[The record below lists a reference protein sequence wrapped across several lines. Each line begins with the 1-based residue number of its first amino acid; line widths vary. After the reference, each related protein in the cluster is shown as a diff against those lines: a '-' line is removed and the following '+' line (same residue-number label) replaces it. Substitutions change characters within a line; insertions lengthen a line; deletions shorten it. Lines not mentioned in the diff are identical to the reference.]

1 MKNVLILAYYFPP
14 LGMGGTQRAA
24 KFAKYLPHFGWN
36 PIVVT
41 VKDVAY
47 YAKDSTLLEDVRA
60 VQIHRTG
67 SLDPLR
73 LLYLF
78 GKGESASASSGGG
91 RRMFAKL
98 LSWVLVPD
106 ARVLWLPFAFLRALR
121 VLRTQDV
128 ACLLTTS
135 PPHSVHLLGLLLR
148 KMKRVKWVAD
158 FRDGW
163 SGGNFQYEPT
173 PLHKWLNRTCE
184 RLVLRYAD
192 EVIAVSEGLKEN
204 LAAAVLQGRGRFHTI
219 TNGFD
224 QEDFEEL
231 PELQRDDRFNIVYS
245 GALTSMAPVA
255 GFLQAIKALVARDPA
270 AREKLR
276 VRFVGADL
284 EGVAAQQVS
293 EFGLDD
299 IVEFLGFLPHRR
311 SLEKVRTAD
320 LLLYPVSNEASAD
333 FVPGKTFEYMASRK
347 RILAVGAETEG
358 LKILQRH
365 GSVVC
370 LAHDDMEGMA
380 NAIHSAMAGE
390 WTVESSSPDAAAL
403 AFERKRLAGRLAEI
417 LELCLCSPKV

>member
-14 LGMGGTQRAA
+14 LGMGGTQRTA
-24 KFAKYLPHFGWN
+24 KFAKYLPYFGWN

-47 YAKDSTLLEDVRA
+47 YAKDPTLLADVRD
-60 VQIHRTG
+60 VEIHRTG

-78 GKGESASASSGGG
+78 SKGESAGAPSGGH

-98 LSWVLVPD
+98 LSWVFVPD
-106 ARVLWLPFAFLRALR
+106 AKVLWLPFAFFRALR

-128 ACLLTTS
+128 SCLLTTS
-135 PPHSVHLLGLLLR
+135 PPHSVHFLGLLLK
-148 KMKRVKWVAD
+148 KMKHLTWVAD

-163 SGGNFQYEPT
+163 SGGNFQDEPT

-184 RLVLRYAD
+184 RLILRNAD
-192 EVIAVSEGLKEN
+192 QVIAVSDGLKEN
-204 LAAAVLQGRGRFHTI
+204 LAAAVLQGRERFHTI

-224 QEDFEEL
+224 QEDFSEL
-231 PELQRDDRFNIVYS
+231 PELRRDDRFNIVYS
-245 GALTSMAPVA
+245 GALTSMAPVR
-255 GFLQAIKALVARDPA
+255 GFLQAVKALVARDPD

-284 EGVAAQQVS
+284 EGAAAQQVS
-293 EFGLDD
+293 ELELEDM
-299 IVEFLGFLPHRR
+299 VEFLGFLPHRT
-311 SLEKVRTAD
+311 SLEKVHTAD

-333 FVPGKTFEYMASRK
+333 FVPGKTFEYLAARK
-347 RILAVGAETEG
+347 RVLAVGAETEG

-365 GSVVC
+365 GSVVW
-370 LAHDDMEGMA
+370 LAHDDIEGMT
-380 NAIHSAMAGE
+380 NAIRDAMAGE
-390 WTVESSSPDAAAL
+390 WTVESSSPDDAAL
-403 AFERKRLAGRLAEI
+403 VFERKRLTGRLARI
-417 LELCLCSPKV
+417 LDNLP